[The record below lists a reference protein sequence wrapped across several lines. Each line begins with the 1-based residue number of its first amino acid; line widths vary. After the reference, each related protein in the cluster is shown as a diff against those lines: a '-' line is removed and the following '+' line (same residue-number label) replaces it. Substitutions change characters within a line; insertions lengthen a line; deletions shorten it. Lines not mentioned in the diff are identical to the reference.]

1 MKTSVYMGASWCILG
16 ACRGKARHL
25 NKSNQSKF
33 GLIQL
38 NLFPND
44 DMLACIIRV
53 LSVPRR
59 KNDDHKL
66 HDLRL
71 YFADYGPLLNSKHGG
86 PIDRSINV
94 QLNRV
99 FLGKMVFRSNS
110 QRMNPILLHIKTCI

>member
-1 MKTSVYMGASWCILG
+1 MWGHLG
-16 ACRGKARHL
+16 AFTGRVKKLKARHM

-33 GLIQL
+33 GLIQP
-38 NLFPND
+38 LFPND

-71 YFADYGPLLNSKHGG
+71 YFADFGPLLNC
-86 PIDRSINV
+86 II
-94 QLNRV
+94 V
-99 FLGKMVFRSNS
+99 FIHACL
-110 QRMNPILLHIKTCI
+110 